1 MVLTKAPWNKVWSY
15 LTNHLQKTKI
25 DTAYSTRTKI
35 LKEVP
40 QWSVLGPILFYI
52 YLNNRQTKFSLW
64 KKETF
69 VAMPMIQIHYVYD
82 QNLYEVH
89 IKFNTKKYQLLISG
103 NEKIWSNVGK
113 LGQNLGN

>member
-1 MVLTKAPWNKVWSY
+1 MVLTNAPWNNVWSY
-15 LTNHLQKTKI
+15 LTNHSQKTKI
-25 DTAYSTRTKI
+25 DTVYSTRTKI

-40 QWSVLGPILFYI
+40 QWLVLGSILFDI
-52 YLNNRQTKFSLW
+52 SLNNRQTKFSLW

-89 IKFNTKKYQLLISG
+89 TKFNTKKYQLLISG
-103 NEKIWSNVGK
+103 NEKIWSDVGK
-113 LGQNLGN
+113 LVQNLGN